1 MSKIIDF
8 LSEGDYAIWIIGSV
22 EFAEFCH
29 YMNNI
34 WEQLDKEEPYIHE
47 DEFNALIG
55 IMGDPAYENVIF
67 YNGEMMTPKE
77 FTAKVPLVRWNY
89 YKEVSDDALR
99 NSN

>member
-1 MSKIIDF
+1 MTNIVNYLRD
-8 LSEGDYAIWIIGSV
+8 GNYAIWIIGGV
-22 EFAEFCH
+22 EFSEFCH

-34 WEQLDKEEPYIHE
+34 WKQLDKEEPYIHE

-55 IMGDPAYENVIF
+55 IMGDPAYESTIF
-67 YNGEMMTPKE
+67 YKGELMTPKE

>member
-1 MSKIIDF
+1 MTNIVDY
-8 LSEGDYAIWIIGSV
+8 LRDGNYAIWIIGGV
-22 EFAEFCH
+22 EFSEFCH

-34 WEQLDKEEPYIHE
+34 WEQLDKEEPYIHKN
-47 DEFNALIG
+47 EFNALIG
-55 IMGDPAYENVIF
+55 IMSDPAYGSVIF

>member
-1 MSKIIDF
+1 MTNIVNYLRD
-8 LSEGDYAIWIIGSV
+8 GNYAIWIIGGV
-22 EFAEFCH
+22 EFSEFCH

-34 WEQLDKEEPYIHE
+34 WKQLDKEEPYIHE

-55 IMGDPAYENVIF
+55 IMGDPAYENTIF
-67 YNGEMMTPKE
+67 YKGELMTPKE